1 MKLDTFRDR
10 LIYAKDEKGLKQV
23 DLVKATGV
31 SKGTVSN
38 WISGKTTPDDTVALG
53 DLAKALGVSVDW
65 LVTGRESNN
74 HSYSNVRLVDKH
86 EIRMAPV
93 LNYVQAGEFCE
104 YFDDAI
110 PDSMEAVPSD
120 ITEPNVYWLEVDG
133 LSMVPDFYPK
143 DMILVNP
150 EIQPNPGDFVVAI
163 KSGEKAV
170 TFKKWRPRGFD
181 ENGNEYCELI
191 PSNPDFPVIDSRH
204 VSFEVCGVAV
214 KYIKNLR

>member
-74 HSYSNVRLVDKH
+74 HSFSNVRPVDKH

-110 PDSMEAVPSD
+110 ADRF
-120 ITEPNVYWLEVDG
+120 EPVSTKHPKNSYWVELNG
-133 LSMVPDFYPK
+133 LSMIPDFYPEELVLINP
-143 DMILVNP
+143 DM
-150 EIQPNPGDFVVAI
+150 QPSPGDYVVA
-163 KSGEKAV
+163 KKASENAV

-181 ENGNEYCELI
+181 DEGVEYCELV
-191 PSNPDFPVIDSRH
+191 PLNPDFPIIDSRH
-204 VSFEVCGVAV
+204 TPFTICGVAV
-214 KYIKNLR
+214 EHKKKLK

>member
-74 HSYSNVRLVDKH
+74 HSFSNVRPVDKH

-110 PDSMEAVPSD
+110 ADRF
-120 ITEPNVYWLEVDG
+120 EPVSTKHPKNSYWVELNG
-133 LSMVPDFYPK
+133 LSMIPDFYPEELVLINP
-143 DMILVNP
+143 DM
-150 EIQPNPGDFVVAI
+150 QPSPGDYVVA
-163 KSGEKAV
+163 KKAGENAV

-181 ENGNEYCELI
+181 DEGVEYCELV
-191 PSNPDFPVIDSRH
+191 PLNPDFPVIDSRH
-204 VSFEVCGVAV
+204 TPFTICGVAV
-214 KYIKNLR
+214 EHKKKLK

>member
-65 LVTGRESNN
+65 LVTGRESSN
-74 HSYSNVRLVDKH
+74 HSFSNVRPVDKH

-110 PDSMEAVPSD
+110 ADRF
-120 ITEPNVYWLEVDG
+120 EPVSTKHPKNSYWVELNG
-133 LSMVPDFYPK
+133 LSMMPDFYPEELVLINP
-143 DMILVNP
+143 DM
-150 EIQPNPGDFVVAI
+150 QPSPGDYVVA
-163 KSGEKAV
+163 KKAGEDAV

-181 ENGNEYCELI
+181 DNGVEYCELV
-191 PSNPDFPVIDSRH
+191 PLNPDFPVIDSRH
-204 VSFEVCGVAV
+204 TPFTICGVAV
-214 KYIKNLR
+214 EHKKKLK

>member
-65 LVTGRESNN
+65 LVTGRESKN
-74 HSYSNVRLVDKH
+74 HSFSNVRPVDKH

-110 PDSMEAVPSD
+110 ADRF
-120 ITEPNVYWLEVDG
+120 EPVSTKHPKNSYWVELNG
-133 LSMVPDFYPK
+133 LSMIPDFYPEELVLINP
-143 DMILVNP
+143 DM
-150 EIQPNPGDFVVAI
+150 QPSPGDYVVA
-163 KSGEKAV
+163 KKAGENAV

-181 ENGNEYCELI
+181 DEGVEYCELV
-191 PSNPDFPVIDSRH
+191 PLNPDFPIIDSRH
-204 VSFEVCGVAV
+204 TPFTVCGVAV
-214 KYIKNLR
+214 EHKKKLK

>member
-74 HSYSNVRLVDKH
+74 HSFSNVRPVDKH

-110 PDSMEAVPSD
+110 ADRF
-120 ITEPNVYWLEVDG
+120 EPVSTKHPKNSYWVELNG
-133 LSMVPDFYPK
+133 LSMMPDFCPEELVLINP
-143 DMILVNP
+143 DM
-150 EIQPNPGDFVVAI
+150 QPSPGDYVVA
-163 KSGEKAV
+163 KKAGENAV

-181 ENGNEYCELI
+181 DHGVEYCELV
-191 PSNPDFPVIDSRH
+191 PLNHDFPIIDSRH
-204 VSFEVCGVAV
+204 IPFTICGVAV
-214 KYIKNLR
+214 EHKKKLK

>member
-65 LVTGRESNN
+65 LVTGRESSN
-74 HSYSNVRLVDKH
+74 HSFSNVRPVDKH

-110 PDSMEAVPSD
+110 ADRF
-120 ITEPNVYWLEVDG
+120 EPVSTKHPKNSYWVELNG
-133 LSMVPDFYPK
+133 LSMMPDFYPEELVLINP
-143 DMILVNP
+143 DM
-150 EIQPNPGDFVVAI
+150 QPSPGDYVVA
-163 KSGEKAV
+163 KKAGEDAV

-181 ENGNEYCELI
+181 DEGVEYCELV
-191 PSNPDFPVIDSRH
+191 PLNPDFPVIDSRH
-204 VSFEVCGVAV
+204 TPFTICGVAV
-214 KYIKNLR
+214 EHKKKLK

>member
-65 LVTGRESNN
+65 LVTGRESSN
-74 HSYSNVRLVDKH
+74 HSFSNVRPVDKH

-110 PDSMEAVPSD
+110 ADRF
-120 ITEPNVYWLEVDG
+120 EPVSTKHPKNSYWVELNG
-133 LSMVPDFYPK
+133 LSMMPDFYPEELVLINP
-143 DMILVNP
+143 DM
-150 EIQPNPGDFVVAI
+150 QPSPGDYVVA
-163 KSGEKAV
+163 KKAGEDAV

-181 ENGNEYCELI
+181 DNGVEYCELV
-191 PSNPDFPVIDSRH
+191 PLNPDFPIIDSRH
-204 VSFEVCGVAV
+204 TPFTVCGVAV
-214 KYIKNLR
+214 EHKKKLK

>member
-74 HSYSNVRLVDKH
+74 HSFSNVRPVDKH

-110 PDSMEAVPSD
+110 ADRF
-120 ITEPNVYWLEVDG
+120 EPVSTKHPKNSYWVELNW
-133 LSMVPDFYPK
+133 LSMIPDFYPEELVLINP
-143 DMILVNP
+143 DM
-150 EIQPNPGDFVVAI
+150 QPSPGDYVVA
-163 KSGEKAV
+163 KKAGENAV

-181 ENGNEYCELI
+181 DEGVEYCELV
-191 PSNPDFPVIDSRH
+191 PLNPDFPVIDSRH
-204 VSFEVCGVAV
+204 TPFTICGVAV
-214 KYIKNLR
+214 EHKKKLK

>member
-74 HSYSNVRLVDKH
+74 HSFSNVRPVDKH

-110 PDSMEAVPSD
+110 ADRF
-120 ITEPNVYWLEVDG
+120 EPVSTKHPKNSYWVELNG
-133 LSMVPDFYPK
+133 LSMIPDFYPEELVLINP
-143 DMILVNP
+143 DM
-150 EIQPNPGDFVVAI
+150 QPSPGDYVVA
-163 KSGEKAV
+163 KKAGENAV

-181 ENGNEYCELI
+181 DEGVEYCELV
-191 PSNPDFPVIDSRH
+191 PLNPDFPVIDSRH
-204 VSFEVCGVAV
+204 TPFTVCGVAV
-214 KYIKNLR
+214 EHKKKLR

>member
-65 LVTGRESNN
+65 LVTGRESSN
-74 HSYSNVRLVDKH
+74 HSFSNVRPVDKH

-110 PDSMEAVPSD
+110 ADRFEPVSTKHPKDS
-120 ITEPNVYWLEVDG
+120 YWVELNG
-133 LSMVPDFYPK
+133 LSMMPDFYPEELVLINP
-143 DMILVNP
+143 DM
-150 EIQPNPGDFVVAI
+150 QPSPGDYVVA
-163 KSGEKAV
+163 KKAGEDAV

-181 ENGNEYCELI
+181 DNGVEYCELV
-191 PSNPDFPVIDSRH
+191 PLNPDFPVIDSRH
-204 VSFEVCGVAV
+204 TPFTICGVAV
-214 KYIKNLR
+214 EHKKKLK

>member
-74 HSYSNVRLVDKH
+74 HSFSNVRPVDKH

-110 PDSMEAVPSD
+110 ADRF
-120 ITEPNVYWLEVDG
+120 EPVSTKHPKNSYWVELNG
-133 LSMVPDFYPK
+133 LSMIPDFYPEELVLINP
-143 DMILVNP
+143 DM
-150 EIQPNPGDFVVAI
+150 QPSPGDYVVA
-163 KSGEKAV
+163 KKAGENAV

-181 ENGNEYCELI
+181 DDGVEYCELV
-191 PSNPDFPVIDSRH
+191 PLNPDFPIIDSRH
-204 VSFEVCGVAV
+204 TPFTICGVAV
-214 KYIKNLR
+214 EHKKKLK

>member
-65 LVTGRESNN
+65 LVTGRESSN
-74 HSYSNVRLVDKH
+74 HSFSNVRPVDKH

-110 PDSMEAVPSD
+110 ADRF
-120 ITEPNVYWLEVDG
+120 EPVSTKHPKNSYWVELNG
-133 LSMVPDFYPK
+133 LSMMPDFYPEELVLINP
-143 DMILVNP
+143 DM
-150 EIQPNPGDFVVAI
+150 QPSPGDYVVA
-163 KSGEKAV
+163 KKAGEDAV

-181 ENGNEYCELI
+181 DEGVEYCELV
-191 PSNPDFPVIDSRH
+191 PLNPDFPIIDSRH
-204 VSFEVCGVAV
+204 TPFTVCGVAV
-214 KYIKNLR
+214 EHKKKLK

>member
-74 HSYSNVRLVDKH
+74 HSFSNVRPVDKH

-110 PDSMEAVPSD
+110 ADRF
-120 ITEPNVYWLEVDG
+120 EPVSTKHPKNSYWVELNG
-133 LSMVPDFYPK
+133 LSMIPDFYPEELVLINP
-143 DMILVNP
+143 DM
-150 EIQPNPGDFVVAI
+150 QPSPGDYVVA
-163 KSGEKAV
+163 KKAGENAV

-181 ENGNEYCELI
+181 DEGVEYCELV
-191 PSNPDFPVIDSRH
+191 PLNPDFPIIDSRH
-204 VSFEVCGVAV
+204 TPFTICGVAV
-214 KYIKNLR
+214 EHKKKLK